1 MIETPSIGLLL
12 GVIALQLYL
21 LLPPGIPFIAKLALI
36 PLRLR
41 LSNYALIG
49 VIAYGLY
56 IFGFTLMES
65 LALASFW
72 MLLAAYLVFDY
83 IYDLQLLA

>member
-1 MIETPSIGLLL
+1 MLLL

-21 LLPPGIPFIAKLALI
+21 LLPPGIPFLTKLSLI

-56 IFGFTLMES
+56 VFGFTLMES
-65 LALASFW
+65 LALASLW
-72 MLLAAYLVFDY
+72 VLLAAYLVFDY
-83 IYDLQLLA
+83 LYDLQLLA